1 MDEVVVVQEKSPP
14 EAILYML
21 RGFCS
26 FYVKFI
32 EGNS

>member
-21 RGFCS
+21 RGF
-26 FYVKFI
+26 YVKFI